1 MLAGSISL
9 NFKEVGG
16 PSLSLSATAKSIM
29 NPLLLFV
36 STLNIVL
43 KHVSVHNAHLMMSV
57 MLDLKIWFIPRLKK
71 YH

>member
-16 PSLSLSATAKSIM
+16 PSLGLSATKSII

-36 STLNIVL
+36 STLNSVPSIT
-43 KHVSVHNAHLMMSV
+43 VSLSNAHLMMPV
-57 MLDLKIWFIPRLKK
+57 RPKK
-71 YH
+71 LV

>member
-16 PSLSLSATAKSIM
+16 PSLSLSATAKSII

-36 STLNIVL
+36 STLNTVPVITASL
-43 KHVSVHNAHLMMSV
+43 NNAHLMMPV
-57 MLDLKIWFIPRLKK
+57 RPKK

>member
-16 PSLSLSATAKSIM
+16 PSLSLSAKSII

-36 STLNIVL
+36 STLN
-43 KHVSVHNAHLMMSV
+43 SVPFITASLSNAHLMMPV
-57 MLDLKIWFIPRLKK
+57 RPKKLD
-71 YH
+71 

>member
-16 PSLSLSATAKSIM
+16 LSLSLSATTKSII

-36 STLNIVL
+36 STLN
-43 KHVSVHNAHLMMSV
+43 SVPFITASLSNAHLMMPV
-57 MLDLKIWFIPRLKK
+57 RPKK
-71 YH
+71 LV

>member
-16 PSLSLSATAKSIM
+16 PSGPSLSLSAPAKSII

-36 STLNIVL
+36 STLN
-43 KHVSVHNAHLMMSV
+43 SVPFSTAGLSNAHLMMPV
-57 MLDLKIWFIPRLKK
+57 RPKK

>member
-16 PSLSLSATAKSIM
+16 PSGPSLSLSATAKSII

-36 STLNIVL
+36 STLNTVPVITASL
-43 KHVSVHNAHLMMSV
+43 NNAHLMMPV
-57 MLDLKIWFIPRLKK
+57 RPKK

>member
-16 PSLSLSATAKSIM
+16 PSLSLSATTNSII

-36 STLNIVL
+36 STFNSVPFFLQQ
-43 KHVSVHNAHLMMSV
+43 VSVMH
-57 MLDLKIWFIPRLKK
+57 I
-71 YH
+71 

>member
-16 PSLSLSATAKSIM
+16 LSLSLSATTKSII

-36 STLNIVL
+36 STLN
-43 KHVSVHNAHLMMSV
+43 SVPFITASLSNAHLVMSV
-57 MLDLKIWFIPRLKK
+57 RPKK
-71 YH
+71 LV

>member
-16 PSLSLSATAKSIM
+16 PSGPSLSLSATAKSII

-43 KHVSVHNAHLMMSV
+43 KHVSVMHILWC
-57 MLDLKIWFIPRLKK
+57 LLC
-71 YH
+71 